1 MDELVA
7 TDDRIELPPS
17 IKEKVHRLRTLLD
30 GYGSA
35 LVAFSGGVDSTLVL
49 KVGVDQLGDRC
60 VAATG
65 LSASYAPEEMDEARA
80 VAAKLGA
87 RHVMAETMELTDQRY
102 ADNTHQRCFFCKSE
116 LYTKLGELAGRLD
129 LATVLDGTNLDD
141 TGDFRPGIRAGKQ
154 LGVRSP
160 LVEAEITKADVRA
173 IAKAWGLP
181 TWDKPAAACLSS
193 RFAYGDPI
201 TVEKLRKVSQAET
214 ALRGLGFRG
223 FRVRHHGDIARLEIP
238 LDQIGSVM
246 ERRDEVTAGV
256 KAAGYAYVAMDLDGF
271 RSGSMNEVLD
281 ARVKSAGL
289 RRPGVAGA
297 DSPGGARPGAD
308 PGDRPGSGHP

>member
-1 MDELVA
+1 MEDLDSFTNRQVLAPELMA
-7 TDDRIELPPS
+7 
-17 IKEKVHRLRTLLD
+17 KVERLRGLLD
-30 GYGSA
+30 GYGSM

-65 LSASYAPEEMDEARA
+65 LSASYAPEEMEEAKA
-80 VAAKLGA
+80 VAAQLGA
-87 RHVMAETMELTDQRY
+87 RHVMATTMELTDPRY
-102 ADNTHQRCFFCKSE
+102 ADNTHQRCFFCKTE
-116 LYTKLGELAGRLD
+116 LYTRLGTLASEMG
-129 LATVLDGTNLDD
+129 LATVVDGTNLDD

-173 IAKAWGLP
+173 IAKTWALP

-201 TVEKLRKVSQAET
+201 TVEKLRRVSKAET
-214 ALRGLGFRG
+214 ALRALGLRG

-238 LDQIGSVM
+238 ADQMDSVM
-246 ERRDEVTAGV
+246 ERRDEVTSGV
-256 KAAGYAYVAMDLDGF
+256 KAAGYAYVALDLDGF

-281 ARVKSAGL
+281 ARVKSVGL
-289 RRPGVAGA
+289 RRPGPA
-297 DSPGGARPGAD
+297 
-308 PGDRPGSGHP
+308 

>member
-1 MDELVA
+1 MHHLTNPAAEIDAGLDA
-7 TDDRIELPPS
+7 PLIA
-17 IKEKVHRLRTLLD
+17 KVERLRALID

-35 LVAFSGGVDSTLVL
+35 LVAFSGGVDSTVVL
-49 KVGVDQLGDRC
+49 KVAADRLGDRC

-65 LSASYAPEEMDEARA
+65 LSASYAPEEMAEAKT
-80 VAAKLGA
+80 VAARLGA
-87 RHVMAETMELTDQRY
+87 RHVMAETMELTDPRY

-116 LYTKLGELAGRLD
+116 LYTRLGTLATELG

-154 LGVRSP
+154 LGVKSP
-160 LVEAEITKADVRA
+160 LVDAEIRKADVRA

-201 TVEKLRKVSQAET
+201 TVEKLRRVSTAESG
-214 ALRGLGFRG
+214 LRELGLRG

-238 LDQIGSVM
+238 VDRIAEVV
-246 ERRDEVTAGV
+246 ERRDEVTAAV
-256 KAAGYAYVAMDLDGF
+256 KAAGYAYVALDLDGF
-271 RSGSMNEVLD
+271 RSGSMNEVLH

-289 RRPGVAGA
+289 RGPGPA
-297 DSPGGARPGAD
+297 
-308 PGDRPGSGHP
+308 